1 MSMMSAG
8 QYTMRSWTSLRT
20 LLLGLL
26 LPLCAAAQETPALDR
41 AEAFSAS
48 QAALGRVPGDQT
60 LLNRDGQPV
69 QLASL
74 RGKPLLVS
82 FIYTGCFQVCPANT
96 RALDEAV
103 AVLQERFG
111 ADAFRVASIGFN
123 QPDESPQALKAFA
136 VQHRIQR
143 ANWDFLSAP
152 APVVPQLTR
161 DFGFRYAATP
171 AGFDHVLQVS
181 LIDAQGRLVRQVYG
195 ERPAAVELGEAM
207 QQVLAGQPVPPESAL
222 TQLVERIRI
231 LCTVYDPETGS
242 YRVSYALAWEIAG
255 GLTFFLSVA
264 LYMFNEWRVR
274 RMERR
279 YAATMAHRA

>member
-1 MSMMSAG
+1 
-8 QYTMRSWTSLRT
+8 
-20 LLLGLL
+20 
-26 LPLCAAAQETPALDR
+26 
-41 AEAFSAS
+41 
-48 QAALGRVPGDQT
+48 
-60 LLNRDGQPV
+60 
-69 QLASL
+69 
-74 RGKPLLVS
+74 
-82 FIYTGCFQVCPANT
+82 
-96 RALDEAV
+96 
-103 AVLQERFG
+103 
-111 ADAFRVASIGFN
+111 
-123 QPDESPQALKAFA
+123 
-136 VQHRIQR
+136 
-143 ANWDFLSAP
+143 
-152 APVVPQLTR
+152 
-161 DFGFRYAATP
+161 
-171 AGFDHVLQVS
+171 
-181 LIDAQGRLVRQVYG
+181 VYG